1 MCARITAHC
10 RCIWMRAISRI
21 SIAPFRHRTK
31 RNRWHR
37 HEAPKMRVGIVGLGS
52 IGRTVARILHER
64 KIPNAVLVGATVRD
78 RGRAEAFLQEIGS
91 SAPIL
96 TIEALAA
103 AADIVVE
110 CAPPSVLAEIAA
122 PVLAAGKKLMVLSA
136 GMLLRHPELIALAKE
151 HGGQII
157 VPTGAL
163 IGFDAVSAA
172 AEGEIQSVKMITRK
186 PVKGLLGA
194 PYLVKNHIEI
204 ANISA
209 PVLVFH
215 GSARDAAIGFP
226 ENVNVAAAL
235 SLAGIGADRTTIE
248 IWADPSVTRNI
259 HRVVVEADSAR
270 FEMSIENVP
279 SENPITGPITA
290 LSALAAL
297 RKMTA
302 PLRVGT

>member
-1 MCARITAHC
+1 
-10 RCIWMRAISRI
+10 
-21 SIAPFRHRTK
+21 
-31 RNRWHR
+31 
-37 HEAPKMRVGIVGLGS
+37 MRVGIAGLGA
-52 IGRTVARILHER
+52 IGRTIARRLHQGA
-64 KIPNAVLVGATVRD
+64 IPNAVLAGVSVRD
-78 RGRAEAFLQEIGS
+78 PDKAQAFLMELGCD
-91 SAPIL
+91 APIMP
-96 TIEALAA
+96 IAELAR
-103 AADIVVE
+103 AADLVVE
-110 CAPPSVLAEIAA
+110 CAPAAALAEIAT
-122 PVLAAGKKLMVLSA
+122 PVLSAGKRLMVLSA

-194 PYLVKNHIEI
+194 PYLVQNAIEI
-204 ANISA
+204 EGITQAKR
-209 PVLVFH
+209 VFS
-215 GSARDAAIGFP
+215 GSAREAAIGFP

-235 SLAGIGADRTTIE
+235 SLAGIGPDRTSIE
-248 IWADPSVTRNI
+248 IWADPNVQRNI

-279 SENPITGPITA
+279 SENPKTGRITA